1 MQITKDE
8 YDKISI
14 PKIRL
19 EFDKNLNCDVRYK
32 KAWNVARNKLSNTE
46 KKQFTDLP
54 YFDKK
59 IFEDI
64 T

>member
-1 MQITKDE
+1 M
-8 YDKISI
+8 

-19 EFDKNLNCDVRYK
+19 EFDKDLNRDARYK
-32 KAWNVARNKLSNTE
+32 KAWNVARNKLSNTG

>member
-14 PKIRL
+14 PEIRL
-19 EFDKNLNCDVRYK
+19 KIDKNLNYDVRYK

>member
-14 PKIRL
+14 PEIKL
-19 EFDKNLNCDVRYK
+19 EFGKDLNYDVKYK
-32 KAWNVARNKLSNTE
+32 KAWNVARNKLNNTG

-54 YFDKK
+54 YFDKE
-59 IFEDI
+59 IFKDI